1 MINANRNQLVPTGTL
16 RAPLVDAGLKAV
28 ELKISADRNRAD
40 AASPCLLRDVV
51 SL

>member
-28 ELKISADRNRAD
+28 DSGLVLIAD